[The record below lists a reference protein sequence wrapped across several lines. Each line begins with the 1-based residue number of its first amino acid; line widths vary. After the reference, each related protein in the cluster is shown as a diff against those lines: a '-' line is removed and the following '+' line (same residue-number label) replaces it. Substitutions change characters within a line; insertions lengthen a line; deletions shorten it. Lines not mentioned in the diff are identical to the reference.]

1 MKLFDFPV
9 KTDCANENAFFAC
22 LLALRIHVAAL
33 EFFFERDVRF
43 LGTAI
48 LNIYKLL

>member
-1 MKLFDFPV
+1 MPV
-9 KTDCANENAFFAC
+9 KSELAKEKAFCAC
-22 LLALRIHVAAL
+22 LLAFWIHVAAL

-48 LNIYKLL
+48 LNENEIIL